1 VIELIFAIGRVTSR
15 ALSISIK
22 ARHGVR
28 TENMVGLRL
37 RLGARI
43 GSARHRPSR
52 LRFPDLS
59 SPEGRWCDNARS
71 CAIEPDRAS
80 PRPVRVR
87 QRRGCLLAPER
98 LPSEGASDEVAFFE
112 LEKATLR
119 GVRTRDEGRPPEESR
134 GLSRCSAGKPL
145 ATAARPSPGRGAFG
159 IPCNTRGRISGFCV
173 VRQR

>member
-98 LPSEGASDEVAFFE
+98 LPSERRVGRS
-112 LEKATLR
+112 
-119 GVRTRDEGRPPEESR
+119 GVFRAGESYAARRSYRDEGRPPEESR